1 MQGKE
6 TLDLPILTVKSS
18 HQRIAGRQLQKTDP
32 PDVMTLVLA
41 AVDDS
46 WRDLQR
52 TLSSLTAREMET
64 PGVCGD
70 WSIKDIIGHLTSREA
85 MLLFEVAT
93 EKEAEIADTDELNR
107 RQVEDKADT
116 PVREIM
122 AEFEQTHRSLKEALG
137 QRAEIQFRI
146 RDAHTAANRRVN
158 SPALSGTRRSH
169 PFLAD
174 KSPQAYR
181 GGPRKP
187 ERLKAVIRGPEKCTV
202 DATLRPATT

>member
-1 MQGKE
+1 MRGKE

-137 QRAEIQFRI
+137 QGAEIEFRI
-146 RDAHTAANRRVN
+146 RVAHAAANRRVN

-169 PFLAD
+169 SFLAD
-174 KSPQAYR
+174 KSPQASR

-187 ERLKAVIRGPEKCTV
+187 ERLKVIRGPEKCTV